1 MKTKYYFLVKVTFT
15 LLLTVFLSACENR
28 NKGEQEKNITIFFIN
43 DNHSQI
49 DNFSK
54 IKDIVDEAEEKGN
67 VIIASAGDMFS
78 GNPIVDFYEEKGYP
92 VIDLMNRIG
101 FDLATLGNHEFD
113 YGQEVLQDR
122 IDQAEFAFISANMI
136 SESPMLGQTPP
147 DVTISIGGLDITFVG
162 VVETNGKPGAVIP
175 STHPGKLEN
184 LSFMNAADILGE
196 YADYKQEYDS
206 DLLIL
211 LSHLGHNCDGNE
223 TCDYTVAHNFPFFD
237 AIIGGH
243 SHSIQDTTINGVHI
257 YQSGSYLNYLGK
269 ISFTIEDGE
278 ILEEEFDLIDLD
290 EHPYSNSEIQQLI
303 ETYNSN
309 PAFSEIIAYN
319 DVLMTRNRTVGCFY
333 TDALRIYTGS
343 DMSIQN
349 PGGIR
354 SDLDEGD
361 ISIMDIYRMDPFG
374 NGLLRFE
381 MSAGDIKKFLGET
394 GSGFYYSGVKIE
406 TDSYGHIVISD
417 GQGNAYTDSHVLS
430 LAVNDYIPMVH
441 EDYFPEPA
449 EDYKMTTADAM
460 IAYLRNLSEP
470 LHYESCNRYFR
481 YEEQD

>member
-1 MKTKYYFLVKVTFT
+1 MKKRYYLLVKVTFT
-15 LLLTVFLSACENR
+15 LFLTVFLSSCESR
-28 NKGEQEKNITIFFIN
+28 NKGDQKKNITIFFIN

-54 IKDIVDEAEEKGN
+54 IKYIVDEAEEKGN
-67 VIIASAGDMFS
+67 VIIASSGDMFS
-78 GNPIVDFYEEKGYP
+78 GNPVVDFYGEKGYP

-113 YGQEVLQDR
+113 YGQEILQDR
-122 IDQAEFAFISANMI
+122 INQAEFAFISANMT

-147 DVTISIGGLDITFVG
+147 DVTISVSDLDISFVG

-184 LSFMNAADILGE
+184 LSFVNAVDILGE

-211 LSHLGHNCDGNE
+211 LSHLGHNCDENE
-223 TCDYTVAHNFPFFD
+223 TCDYTVARNFPFFD

-243 SHSIQDTTINGVHI
+243 SHSIQDTIINGVHI
-257 YQSGSYLNYLGK
+257 YQSGSYLDYLGK
-269 ISFTIEDGE
+269 ISLTIKDDK
-278 ILEEEFDLIDLD
+278 IVEEEFELINLD
-290 EHPYSNSEIQQLI
+290 EYPYYDNEIQQAI

-309 PAFSEIIAYN
+309 PAFSEVIASN

-333 TDALRIYTGS
+333 TDALRAYTGS

-361 ISIMDIYRMDPFG
+361 ISIMDIYKMDPFG
-374 NGLLRFE
+374 NGLLRYE
-381 MSAGDIKKFLGET
+381 MTVGEIKKFLGET
-394 GSGFYYSGVKIE
+394 GSGFYYSGVIIE
-406 TDSYGHIVISD
+406 TDSYGNIVISD
-417 GQGNAYTDSHVLS
+417 GQGNAYTDSHMLS
-430 LAVNDYIPMVH
+430 LAINDYIPMVH
-441 EDYFPEPA
+441 EEYFSEPA
-449 EDYKMTTADAM
+449 EDYQMTTADAM
-460 IAYLRNLSEP
+460 IAYLRSLAVP

-481 YEEQD
+481 YEE

>member
-1 MKTKYYFLVKVTFT
+1 MRYNFLRTFSVVFI
-15 LLLTVFLSACENR
+15 LLIPAVACEN
-28 NKGEQEKNITIFFIN
+28 NKKGSAKSDLTIFFIN
-43 DNHSQI
+43 DSHSQI
-49 DNFSK
+49 GNFSK
-54 IKDIVDEAEEKGN
+54 IKYIVDEAEEKGN

-113 YGQEVLQDR
+113 YGQEILQDR
-122 IDQAEFAFISANMI
+122 IDQAGFAFVSANMI
-136 SESPMLGQTPP
+136 SESPMLEQTPP
-147 DVTISIGGLDITFVG
+147 DVTISTGDLDITFVG
-162 VVETNGKPGAVIP
+162 VVETNGKPGAIIP

-184 LSFMNAADILGE
+184 IRFVNAADILGDYE
-196 YADYKQEYDS
+196 DYKQEYDS

-211 LSHLGHNCDGNE
+211 LSHLGHNCDENE
-223 TCDYTVAHNFPFFD
+223 TCDYTVARNYPFFD

-243 SHSIQDTTINGVHI
+243 SHSIQDTVINGVYI

-269 ISFTIEDGE
+269 ISLAIENDK
-278 ILEEEFDLIDLD
+278 IVEEDFDLIDLD
-290 EHPYSNSEIQQLI
+290 EYPYYDNEIQQII

-309 PAFSEIIAYN
+309 PAFSEVIAYN
-319 DVLMTRNRTVGCFY
+319 DVTMTRNRTVGCFY
-333 TDALRIYTGS
+333 TDALRAYTGS

-354 SDLDEGD
+354 SDLNEGD
-361 ISIMDIYRMDPFG
+361 VSIMDIYKVDPFG

-381 MSAGDIKKFLGET
+381 MTVGDLKKFLGET
-394 GSGFYYSGVKIE
+394 GSGFYYSGVIIE
-406 TDSYGHIVISD
+406 TDTYGHIVISD
-417 GQGNAYTDSHVLS
+417 QQGNVYDDSHVLS

-449 EDYKMTTADAM
+449 ENYQMTTADAM
-460 IAYLRNLSEP
+460 IAYLRDLAEP
-470 LHYESCNRYFR
+470 LHYEECGRYYR
-481 YEEQD
+481 YED